1 MFKRFI
7 DRIVEAVS
15 ERVNPIVV
23 RNVRRMFGHQAIS
36 SVIMSYVFLLIFYSS
51 LKLNLLV
58 SDINRSVV
66 TNYAIWRAD
75 IFWQIA
81 LFGIIFGVL
90 FSVMNTFIHVLQS
103 LNDEMFILTAITP
116 RQYLHAYM
124 FETFIG
130 TCFCMS
136 FFIPVL
142 LIIFSQTSDFLVLVE
157 IIAIMLFCSILIS
170 QTAILVVLSF
180 IARLKRPMHAI
191 YHIIVF
197 YISFILFS
205 PIMLPWVLL
214 AFVWTDYFG
223 WQVIYATNG
232 TFGFVSIYILL
243 PIGLLLVGVMAYKLS
258 LYALQTRGE
267 SIVKMAIHNILY
279 YTLFNTVMALIYFCI
294 AFVVF
299 TFL

>member
-1 MFKRFI
+1 MLKRFI

-15 ERVNPIVV
+15 ERANPIVV
-23 RNVRRMFGHQAIS
+23 RNVRRMFGHQPIS
-36 SVIMSYVFLLIFYSS
+36 SVIMSYVFLLIFYCS

-66 TNYAIWRAD
+66 TNYALWRAD
-75 IFWQIA
+75 ILWNIA
-81 LFGIIFGVL
+81 LVGIIMSVL

-103 LNDEMFILTAITP
+103 LNDEMFLITAITP

-124 FETFIG
+124 FETLIG

-136 FFIPVL
+136 FFVPVVF
-142 LIIFSQTSDFLVLVE
+142 IIFSQTSDFLVLVE
-157 IIAIMLFCSILIS
+157 IIAIMLFGSILIS
-170 QTAILVVLSF
+170 QTAILVMLSF

-191 YHIIVF
+191 YHIVIL
-197 YISFILFS
+197 YISMLLFS
-205 PIMLPWVLL
+205 PITLPWVLL
-214 AFVWTDYFG
+214 AVVWTDYFG
-223 WQVIYATNG
+223 WQVIYATNC

-243 PIGLLLVGVMAYKLS
+243 PIGILLIGVTAYKLS
-258 LYALQTRGE
+258 LHAFKTQGK
-267 SIVKMAIHNILY
+267 SIIKMAIHNILY
-279 YTLFNTVMALIYFCI
+279 YTLMSVVMALVYFCI